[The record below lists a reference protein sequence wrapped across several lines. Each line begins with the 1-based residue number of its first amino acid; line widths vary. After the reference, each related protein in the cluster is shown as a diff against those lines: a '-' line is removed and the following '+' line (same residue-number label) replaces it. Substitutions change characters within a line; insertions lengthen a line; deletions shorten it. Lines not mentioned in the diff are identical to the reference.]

1 MMATIIGTRGT
12 GKSTL
17 LKNIMRRERL
27 LVIDTLG
34 EHAGDVDRFFEWDP
48 KGLAE
53 FFKEPRRRFRV
64 GFQPKPDSGE
74 FEAACDLVWALGD
87 VTVIIDEIDQ
97 YARAGV
103 VPDALQRLIM
113 LGRHR
118 GISGAATVRRPP
130 DMPRAWTAVS
140 DRWAIFRVT
149 EPRDLAYLAGV
160 LGQEVNVVSSM
171 PDYQFFFRDWSSKR
185 AGIYSVHPGGT
196 VRLAKPLAA

>member
-1 MMATIIGTRGT
+1 MMVSVIGTRGT

-17 LKNIMRRERL
+17 LKNIMHRDRL

-34 EHAGDVDRFFEWDP
+34 EHAGELDTFFRWDAQ
-48 KGLAE
+48 GLAE
-53 FFKEPRRRFRV
+53 FFSRDRKRFRV
-64 GFQPKPDSGE
+64 GFQPKPDTGE
-74 FEAACDLVWALGD
+74 FEAACELAWALGNL
-87 VTVIIDEIDQ
+87 TVLVDEVDQ
-97 YARAGV
+97 YAQAGV
-103 VPDALQRLIM
+103 VPIPLQRLIM

-118 GISGAATVRRPP
+118 AISGAATVRRPP

-160 LGQEVNVVSSM
+160 LGDEVKVVSSL
-171 PDYQFFFRDWSSKR
+171 PDFQFFFRDWGTKR

-196 VRLAKPLAA
+196 VRLVKTLGA